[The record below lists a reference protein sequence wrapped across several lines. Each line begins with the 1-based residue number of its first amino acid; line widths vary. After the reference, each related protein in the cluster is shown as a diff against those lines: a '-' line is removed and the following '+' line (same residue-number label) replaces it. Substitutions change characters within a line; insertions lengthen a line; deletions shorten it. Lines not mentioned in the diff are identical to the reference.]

1 MTPLRVVIRRFTGFY
16 QARGSDP
23 EIEQAWLRVI
33 IAALGFGWCVYLTQ
47 GEGEIS
53 AGLSMAMVAAG
64 SAALIGLAMIA
75 VLSRSRAHVVPLR
88 YLGIVT
94 DMTAISV
101 GMAGANEGG
110 VPMIGVYLWVTVG
123 NGFRFGPRYL
133 MAAYWL
139 QLIGFGL
146 QLVLVPFWITHRAIG
161 LGLLL
166 ALAIVPLYV
175 LVLLSRLTA
184 QKDAAEQLSNA
195 KSRFVANV
203 SHELR
208 TPLTGVFA
216 VYDLLRSRALAPDE
230 RELVAMLGKAVMTLK
245 ASVDAVLQM
254 SKLEAG
260 AERAEPR
267 VFNLWHFLQQ
277 LGALARPQGEAKGL
291 TWLLDVD
298 PVVPAIVVGD
308 PDHLSHVLGNLINNA
323 FKFTHRGGVSL
334 RATAADGRVRFEVRD
349 TGIGIPPEHQS
360 RLFERFVQVDSSATR
375 RFGGTGLGT
384 SIARDLVELMGGHIG
399 VVSAP
404 GQGSTFWIELPLALP
419 PLAAST
425 RTEWGSRREVLV
437 IGTEGS
443 AQDELIASLRA
454 IGLVPRSVQP
464 LPAPDLPR
472 DAQRY
477 LAALLR
483 MPAANAAAYAKERLV
498 ARAGLDCPWLVLAPR
513 YSPEECRTLVRMGAA
528 ELLCGPVTA
537 DALRASLAALES
549 RLEVGGAADAGP
561 LAKGGVLRSLS
572 ILLADDNPSNQML
585 LARILRDAGHS
596 VQTVARGDEAF
607 DCMASGAI
615 DLAILDLNMPDMTG
629 PDVVK
634 LFRAGSIGDAK
645 LPVLILSADATPAA
659 RQESLQAGA
668 DEFLTKPVTAAGLL
682 ATIERMAAGSTA
694 RGDRSVQLTSAAPAA
709 PAGAGSPLVDPERVH
724 ALLSIARG
732 DAGFVSRYVTAAF
745 DEIERAI
752 DDLRVAAKSGE
763 ERAARDALHIIEG
776 TGSSIGGVA
785 LVANCTAIRG
795 HLAVLWD
802 DDREDALAEFAATY
816 ALTKSAVLATM
827 RESPRTAPRVR
838 VAKW

>member
-1 MTPLRVVIRRFTGFY
+1 MTHLRAVVRRFTGFY
-16 QARGSDP
+16 RDRGPDP
-23 EIEQAWLRVI
+23 EVEQAWLRVV
-33 IAALGFGWCVYLTQ
+33 IATMGFGWCVYLIH
-47 GEGEIS
+47 GEGEIT
-53 AGLSMAMVAAG
+53 AGLSTAMVAAG
-64 SAALIGLAMIA
+64 AAALIGLVMIV

-88 YLGIVT
+88 YLGILT

-139 QLIGFGL
+139 QMVGFGL
-146 QLVLVPFWITHRAIG
+146 QLLFVPFWITHRAIG

-184 QKDAAEQLSNA
+184 QKDAAEQLSSA

-216 VYDLLRSRALAPDE
+216 VYDLLRSRALASDE
-230 RELVAMLGKAVMTLK
+230 RELVGMLGKSIATLK

-260 AERAEPR
+260 AERAQPR

-277 LGALARPQGEAKGL
+277 LGALARPQGEAKDL
-291 TWLLDVD
+291 AWSLEVD
-298 PVVPAIVVGD
+298 PEVPPVVVGD

-323 FKFTHRGGVSL
+323 FKFTHRGAVSL
-334 RATAADGRVRFEVRD
+334 HASATDGWVRFEVRD
-349 TGIGIPPEHQS
+349 TGVGIPPEHQS

-384 SIARDLVELMGGHIG
+384 SIARDLVELMGGRIG
-399 VVSAP
+399 VESAAAK
-404 GQGSTFWIELPLALP
+404 GSTFWVELPLGP
-419 PLAAST
+419 PAATVSVPNA
-425 RTEWGSRREVLV
+425 WGSRREVRV

-443 AQDELIASLRA
+443 AQDKLVATLHA
-454 IGLVPRSVQP
+454 IGVVPRSVRP
-464 LPAPDLPR
+464 APAPDLPR
-472 DAQRY
+472 DAHRY

-483 MPAANAAAYAKERLV
+483 MPAASAVAYAKERLA
-498 ARAGLDCPWLVLAPR
+498 ARAGADCPWVVLAPE
-513 YSPEECRTLVRMGAA
+513 YSMDQRRALIRMGAA
-528 ELLCGPVTA
+528 ELLS
-537 DALRASLAALES
+537 DASGVESLRASLAALES
-549 RLEVGGAADAGP
+549 RLELDGAEDVGP
-561 LAKGGVLRSLS
+561 LSQGGLVRPLS

-585 LARILRDAGHS
+585 LSRILRDAGHR
-596 VQTVARGDEAF
+596 VQTAARGGEAF
-607 DCMASGAI
+607 DAMATGAI

-634 LFRAGSIGDAK
+634 LFRAGSVGAPK
-645 LPVLILSADATPAA
+645 LPVLMLSADATPAA
-659 RQESLQAGA
+659 RQESLGAGA

-682 ATIERMAAGSTA
+682 AAIERMVAGGAARVDGTARPPAAASAVTLGAGST
-694 RGDRSVQLTSAAPAA
+694 
-709 PAGAGSPLVDPERVH
+709 LVDLERVH
-724 ALLSIARG
+724 SLRGIASG
-732 DAGFVSRYVTAAF
+732 DAAFLSRYLTAAF

-752 DDLRVAAKSGE
+752 DDLCIAAKAGQ

-776 TGSSIGGVA
+776 TGASIGGVA
-785 LVANCTAIRG
+785 LTTSCRAMRG
-795 HLAVLWD
+795 RLVQDGDLGG
-802 DDREDALAEFAATY
+802 ALAEFRGTY

-827 RESPRTAPRVR
+827 REAPRTALRERVT
-838 VAKW
+838 K